1 MLLEDTIEMDSERKE
16 ELQAL
21 TAAQA
26 LGKMVGLG
34 LRVEVEAFRGYVSAT
49 AYVIKSSPKSRK
61 QRYDSEL
68 FARVTELEYC
78 HEEKWDVADGYS
90 SIMRSL
96 LVRVLDR
103 MEEKRN
109 RVFS

>member
-1 MLLEDTIEMDSERKE
+1 MIKERKAE
-16 ELQAL
+16 ILLMTE
-21 TAAQA
+21 AQA
-26 LGKMVGLG
+26 LERLAGLG

-49 AYVIKSSPKSRK
+49 AYVIKSDPKSRK
-61 QRYDSEL
+61 HRYDSEF

-78 HEEKWDVADGYS
+78 HEEKWGVADGYS

-103 MEEKRN
+103 MDEKRN
-109 RVFS
+109 RVFP

>member
-1 MLLEDTIEMDSERKE
+1 MLLEDTIEMDPERKE

-21 TAAQA
+21 TEAQA
-26 LGKMVGLG
+26 LGKLVAFG
-34 LRVEVEAFRGYVSAT
+34 LRVEVEAFRGFVSAT

-61 QRYDSEL
+61 HRYDSEF

-78 HEEKWDVADGYS
+78 HGEKWDVSDGYS
-90 SIMRSL
+90 AIMRHL

-103 MEEKRN
+103 MDEKRN

>member
-1 MLLEDTIEMDSERKE
+1 MDSGRKE
-16 ELQAL
+16 ELQEL
-21 TAAQA
+21 TEAQA
-26 LGKMVGLG
+26 LGKLVGFG
-34 LRVEVEAFRGYVSAT
+34 LRVEVEAFRGFVSAT

-61 QRYDSEL
+61 HRYDSEF
-68 FARVTELEYC
+68 FARVTEMAYC
-78 HEEKWDVADGYS
+78 HGEKWDAADGYS

-103 MEEKRN
+103 MDEKRN

>member
-1 MLLEDTIEMDSERKE
+1 MDPERKE
-16 ELQAL
+16 ELQEL
-21 TAAQA
+21 TEAQA
-26 LGKMVGLG
+26 LGKLVGFG
-34 LRVEVEAFRGYVSAT
+34 LRVEVEAFRGFVSAT

-61 QRYDSEL
+61 HRYDSEF

-103 MEEKRN
+103 MDEKRN

>member
-1 MLLEDTIEMDSERKE
+1 MDSERKE

-21 TAAQA
+21 TEAQA
-26 LGKMVGLG
+26 LGKLVGLG

-68 FARVTELEYC
+68 FARVTELQYC
-78 HEEKWDVADGYS
+78 HGEEWTVADGYS
-90 SIMRSL
+90 SIMRNL
-96 LVRVLDR
+96 LLAVMDKK
-103 MEEKRN
+103 EEQKR
-109 RVFS
+109 RG

>member
-1 MLLEDTIEMDSERKE
+1 MHSERE
-16 ELQAL
+16 EGLQEM
-21 TAAQA
+21 TEAQA
-26 LGKMVGLG
+26 LGKLVGFG

-61 QRYDSEL
+61 HRYDSEL

-78 HEEKWDVADGYS
+78 HGEKWDASDGYS
-90 SIMRSL
+90 SIMRHL
-96 LVRVLDR
+96 LVSVLDR
-103 MEEKRN
+103 MDEKRN